1 MFITRVE
8 VITNFKTDIMKG
20 LNSILRR
27 VLDEQH
33 GHAASLVEG
42 TANYKATQEAF
53 CREVAGGVHEA
64 VKNLLNKESW
74 ISGQMGFSKPR
85 SERDQQD
92 STATW
97 FAVLI

>member
-1 MFITRVE
+1 MFITSVE
-8 VITNFKTDIMKG
+8 VITNFKKDFMNE
-20 LNSILRR
+20 LSSMLRR
-27 VLDEQH
+27 VHEEQH

-92 STATW
+92 STATC

>member
-8 VITNFKTDIMKG
+8 VITNFKTDIMTRKG

-64 VKNLLNKESW
+64 VKNLLHKESW
-74 ISGQMGFSKPR
+74 ISGHMGFSKPR
-85 SERDQQD
+85 SERDQ
-92 STATW
+92 
-97 FAVLI
+97 